1 MSNTADRRILV
12 FAKAPIAG
20 RVKTR
25 LASDVGVA
33 AALQLYK
40 QMLAHTIQL
49 VVDSNIPTELW
60 VDEPGHD
67 YFKPWADSTLL
78 SLRRQT
84 NGDLGDRMAAA
95 FARAFDETNT
105 KNKIESKTSTK
116 VAPKIIA
123 IGVDCPSITAEYF
136 DQAYAALGESDC
148 VLGPAQ
154 DGGYVLMGLRR
165 PAPTLFEHI
174 DWSTERVL
182 RQTRQRAESAG
193 LTVTEIDTLADIDRL
208 EDLALLRA
216 DQRFSEWCC

>member
-1 MSNTADRRILV
+1 MNNTADRRILV

-25 LASDVGVA
+25 LASDVGDA

-49 VVDSNIPTELW
+49 VVDSNIPTEIW
-60 VDEPGHD
+60 VDEPDHD
-67 YFKPWADSTLL
+67 FFKPWADSALL
-78 SLRRQT
+78 SLRRQSD
-84 NGDLGDRMAAA
+84 GDLGDRMAVA
-95 FARAFDETNT
+95 FEGAFNEGNT
-105 KNKIESKTSTK
+105 GSALEIL
-116 VAPKIIA
+116 A
-123 IGVDCPSITAEYF
+123 IGVDCPFITAEYF
-136 DQAYAALGESDC
+136 DQAYAALGGSDC